1 MTKLIKLLSPLLELC
16 CINDIFLVEVFNLY
30 PRAIQL
36 VLTVVLMLFI
46 VKLNNFIIQASLLLE
61 KTSIILMQYL
71 KIQI

>member
-71 KIQI
+71 KSQI